1 MNPYL
6 TVPFKL
12 TDDSWVW
19 LQEFLDP
26 IATDFQLNAPDM
38 NALLP
43 IKEDALIILRQSIA
57 WSEIVQYLANYGI
70 TDLLPQL
77 FIYKTLPRARPVILG
92 NPHIDTAGKDGTEF
106 TIPFRFNILTKGDEN
121 TEMVW
126 WHHTRD
132 SAVVTHST
140 FIRPDRTILG
150 RLQAKGDK
158 LPEKWTNVGEPFAR
172 CATLAKKQ
180 EYASFV
186 RTDIL
191 HALNWTGDNPRV
203 VLSVRCTNIAWDSLF
218 AVRG

>member
-12 TDDSWVW
+12 STASWDW
-19 LQEFLDP
+19 LQDFLEP
-26 IATDFQLNAPDM
+26 IAIDFQLNAPDI
-38 NALLP
+38 NALVP
-43 IKEDALIILRQSIA
+43 ISEVNLTVLRQSVA
-57 WSEIVQYLANYGI
+57 WAEITQFLKSYGDF
-70 TDLLPQL
+70 DLLPQL
-77 FIYKTLPRARPVILG
+77 FIYKTLLKARTIILG
-92 NPHIDTAGKDGTEF
+92 NPHIDTAGKDGTEY

-158 LPEKWTNVGEPFAR
+158 LPEKWNNVGEPFAQ
-172 CATLAKKQ
+172 CSTLAKKQ

-191 HALNWTGDNPRV
+191 HALNWTGESPRV
-203 VLSVRCTNIAWDSLF
+203 VLSIRCTNATWDNLF
-218 AVRG
+218 TVRG